1 MHNSIIVLF
10 LEVFHN
16 VSVSNEHQMGSNK
29 MSLSIDELYANANA
43 NAIEKLKMKSE
54 SDAK

>member
-43 NAIEKLKMKSE
+43 IEKLKMKSE